1 MEITNETLPWT
12 ADDES
17 HWNAF
22 LSTTSGQRLI
32 PKLAESAPVLLDGGH
47 ANKTLVRNGELRG
60 FQSAI
65 RTLLDLSHTAPPI
78 SNVQTTT
85 YPSLEDDSKWN
96 DGQKLETN

>member
-12 ADDES
+12 TEDEV

-22 LSTTSGQRLI
+22 LSTLSGQRLI
-32 PKLAESAPVLLDGGH
+32 PKLAESAPTLLDGGH

-65 RTLLDLSHTAPPI
+65 RTLLDLSHTPVTVIDP
-78 SNVQTTT
+78 QTTT
-85 YPSLEDDSKWN
+85 YPNLEDDSKWN
-96 DGQKLETN
+96 DGQTIQPS